1 MNKNPISKKLNKKVK
16 ELNAI
21 KNIHQNM
28 MQAKRQNT
36 KKTWDRIV
44 NRTLDKIKPISPI
57 CTMGGDILVSMQRP
71 CYFLLAG
78 CFKGEI

>member
-28 MQAKRQNT
+28 MKVKRQKT
-36 KKTWDRIV
+36 KQSWDRIM
-44 NRTLDKIKPISPI
+44 NRTLDKIKPISP
-57 CTMGGDILVSMQRP
+57 TGGKP
-71 CYFLLAG
+71 A
-78 CFKGEI
+78 FKKNQII